1 MNQKLKTH
9 EIGKLLNRSA
19 AQLDQRTLDKL
30 QSARRFAL
38 KYQQDT
44 QHTPVLSWLTQHGLV
59 GHHSTVGHKT
69 FNWGLATLLVVVL
82 LAGAL
87 YMQQSYD
94 HDHSD
99 IDIAILTDDLPVD
112 MYVD

>member
-1 MNQKLKTH
+1 MNYKLKTH

-19 AQLDQRTLDKL
+19 AQLDRDTLDKL
-30 QSARRFAL
+30 HSARRFAL

-44 QHTPVLSWLTQHGLV
+44 QQSPVLAWLTQHGLV
-59 GHHSTVGHKT
+59 GHHSTSGHKT
-69 FNWGLATLLVVVL
+69 VNWGVAMLLVMVL
-82 LAGAL
+82 LGGAL
-87 YMQQSYD
+87 YMQQSND